1 MTILNTWKIVKKKN
15 KKHGESQIK
24 ANAARHFKAADNGQ
38 VYLDTDTLFED
49 HGIDPAES
57 RQNSY
62 NNQITQNIK
71 DIEKSSKQRVGN
83 SWQFQEERF
92 SYKHKSVVIDLDNSY
107 DVEEVFVVKHDLN
120 NVEQLRKRK
129 SQNQKRFKKDVV
141 IDLDNGSDIEEIS
154 VVKNSK
160 HVNKENTA
168 AVTIVDDDIV
178 VLSDNVGT
186 TDDKIKNLENRLRK
200 SEAKQQMIMENLIR
214 TRRLFST
221 SDEVKQ

>member
-1 MTILNTWKIVKKKN
+1 M
-15 KKHGESQIK
+15 
-24 ANAARHFKAADNGQ
+24 
-38 VYLDTDTLFED
+38 
-49 HGIDPAES
+49 
-57 RQNSY
+57 
-62 NNQITQNIK
+62 
-71 DIEKSSKQRVGN
+71 
-83 SWQFQEERF
+83 
-92 SYKHKSVVIDLDNSY
+92 
-107 DVEEVFVVKHDLN
+107 EEVFSVRNDLN
-120 NVEQLRKRK
+120 SVEQVRKRK
-129 SQNQKRFKKDVV
+129 PQNQKRFKKGIV
-141 IDLDNGSDIEEIS
+141 INLDNNSDIEEIS
-154 VVKNSK
+154 VVRKFK